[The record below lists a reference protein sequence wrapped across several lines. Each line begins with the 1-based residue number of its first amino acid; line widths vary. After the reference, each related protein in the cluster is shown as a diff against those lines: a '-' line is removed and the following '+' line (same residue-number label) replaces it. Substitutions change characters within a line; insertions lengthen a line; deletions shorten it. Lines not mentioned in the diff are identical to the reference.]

1 MIIVDTVIIFTS
13 LSGLGNIKNVDTFDS
28 CDTICILFPCSTSD
42 NILEF
47 IVHEYMIQYHN
58 DGPIKIGYVYNKK
71 NSCIGY

>member
-13 LSGLGNIKNVDTFDS
+13 PSGLSNKKNVDTFDS

-47 IVHEYMIQYHN
+47 IVHEYTIQYHS
-58 DGPIKIGYVYNKK
+58 DGLVINRLRIQYT
-71 NSCIGY
+71 